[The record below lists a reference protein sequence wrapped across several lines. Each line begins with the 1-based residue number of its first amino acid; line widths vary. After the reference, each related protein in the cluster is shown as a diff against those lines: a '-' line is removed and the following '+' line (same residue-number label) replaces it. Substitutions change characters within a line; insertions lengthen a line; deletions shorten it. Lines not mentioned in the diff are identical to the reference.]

1 MEVVI
6 DSNSGFCFGVI
17 KAIDAA
23 EKHLSDDASP
33 LYCLGEIVH
42 NNEEVTRLE
51 DEGLIT
57 INHQQI
63 EDISAGRL
71 LIRAHGEPP
80 ETYKLAKSKKLN
92 VIDATC
98 PVVLKLQQRIR
109 KGYHEMITENGQI
122 LIFGKQGHAEVNGL
136 VGQTENQAIVINAID
151 DIKKIDFTR
160 PARLF
165 SQTTQS
171 VELFKELVDAIEA
184 KYMEVSPAKTLFKA
198 YDTICRQVANR
209 APQLKKFAKNHQVI
223 LFVSGKQSS
232 NGKYLYQI
240 CKESNENT
248 YFISSE
254 NEIKKE
260 WFQGVE
266 KVGVCGATSTPM
278 WLMENVSNY
287 VSSL

>member
-57 INHQQI
+57 INHRQI

-136 VGQTENQAIVINAID
+136 VGQTENQAIVINALD
-151 DIKKIDFTR
+151 DLKKIDFTR

-184 KYMEVSPAKTLFKA
+184 KYMEVGSDKSMFKA

>member
-136 VGQTENQAIVINAID
+136 VGQTENQAIVINALED
-151 DIKKIDFTR
+151 VQKIDFTR

-184 KYMEVSPAKTLFKA
+184 KYMEVGSDKSMFKA